1 MNTITL
7 HSTRGAA
14 VPTTPMTTNDNTY
27 LPSHL
32 LPWTVGF
39 DRQFELLR
47 EMAES
52 INPKSRTFPPYDI
65 IKFSDDE
72 YAIDLAVAGFSED
85 DLEIEV
91 KDSMLVISGNR
102 PEFEDEEYV
111 HRGIG
116 KRSFTQKYALA
127 EHVEVTGAKL
137 RDGILRVEL
146 ERQLPEELKPRTIKI
161 STR

>member
-1 MNTITL
+1 MNTLI
-7 HSTRGAA
+7 STRGAA
-14 VPTTPMTTNDNTY
+14 IAPNAMTTNDNTY

-47 EMAES
+47 EMADA
-52 INPKSRTFPPYDI
+52 INPKSRTFPPCDI

-91 KDSMLVISGNR
+91 KDSMLTITGSR
-102 PEFEDEEYV
+102 PDFEDEEYL

-127 EHVEVTGAKL
+127 EHVEVIGAKL
-137 RDGILRVEL
+137 RDGILRIDL
-146 ERQLPEELKPRTIKI
+146 ERQLPEELKPRTVKI
-161 STR
+161 TTG